1 MYQLHYLPSNATH
14 HLMWCT
20 EIGQKYQL
28 LVVDLGFAAGELWF
42 LPGDNDRPPGLL
54 PNKPYAALRPC
65 IYKSSS
71 QTTARK

>member
-28 LVVDLGFAAGELWF
+28 LLVDLGFAAELWF
-42 LPGDNDRPPGLL
+42 LPGDNDRPP
-54 PNKPYAALRPC
+54 A
-65 IYKSSS
+65 SF
-71 QTTARK
+71 QTSRTRRSASVHLQNQVPKRSVRK